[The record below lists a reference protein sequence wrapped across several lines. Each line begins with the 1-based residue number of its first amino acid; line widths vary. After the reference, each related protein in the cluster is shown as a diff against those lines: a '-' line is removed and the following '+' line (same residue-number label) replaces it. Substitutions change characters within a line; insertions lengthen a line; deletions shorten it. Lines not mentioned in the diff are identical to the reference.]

1 MKIAPVCRIDLS
13 TKLFTREFGCQE
25 KSAMRCTNYPVISDP
40 NTTIQLVLHPV
51 AFSDSEHAE
60 ACGGRVDVM
69 LSAKPGIPN
78 LVHRLPYAADRSRP
92 RSLLSPVGDTPPPAS
107 GECLVGLSMTRS
119 CAQGASDGTCPC
131 AQQGAPSAAIILSAG
146 GKGVTPRGAKSDQ
159 LPACAD
165 PTPYSRLLG
174 SCARR
179 FARHSAC
186 SATCLMRPEKMA
198 R

>member
-1 MKIAPVCRIDLS
+1 MCVVIYPLGCQ
-13 TKLFTREFGCQE
+13 FGCQE
-25 KSAMRCTNYPVISDP
+25 KSAMRCTNYPVVSDP
-40 NTTIQLVLHPV
+40 KHEYTAGSNPV
-51 AFSDSEHAE
+51 AFSNSERAE
-60 ACGGRVDVM
+60 ACGGRIDFM
-69 LSAKPGIPN
+69 LSAKPSIPN
-78 LVHRLPYAADRSRP
+78 LVHRLPHAADRSRP

-146 GKGVTPRGAKSDQ
+146 GDRAVSRCAAADHLAACDNLTPCGDRCS
-159 LPACAD
+159 L
-165 PTPYSRLLG
+165 
-174 SCARR
+174 
-179 FARHSAC
+179 FALRSAC